1 MTEVI
6 IQTAIGTSV
15 SILIAVLVYR
25 IYSLRRKNVELS
37 NKLRQADIDKML
49 IAERLQKTVSEI
61 NSTNVE
67 DKDGFIKFLSQS
79 REWAFDYIERVQVSI
94 QGLNHAMESSK
105 EEEIQAAY
113 TELMGFMPEEKNNN

>member
-15 SILIAVLVYR
+15 SILITVLVYR